1 MMKGSEIMKSW
12 TKVLPTIKDPLISL
26 ENCQAIRKKIIM
38 TLKGI
43 FNYKIDPVLPKPKLD
58 RDELNAYK
66 KTTFQAYVYELIFKE
81 SEFNNLENFL
91 NATPNKKTYSE
102 INTQEFE
109 IHLNEL
115 IAEVNIYLL

>member
-1 MMKGSEIMKSW
+1 MKGSEIMKSW

-91 NATPNKKTYSE
+91 NATPNKETYSE